1 MVVGHFAVICYPVNV
16 RLSGVA
22 FSKGHIVTQP
32 QDQGSGGCLH
42 VLRQILAVR
51 SRIGCQLL
59 FIERLHIIKGLL
71 SRIAINTVT
80 FPLQSCKVIKAGRLY
95 SFYLLFHRTHKSG
108 VVVTVH
114 TDFFSLGSFRHF
126 FAGSSKTSAGDF
138 RHIKRLTDE
147 GFNIRLTLYQK
158 CQCR

>member
-16 RLSGVA
+16 RLSGAA

-80 FPLQSCKVIKAGRLY
+80 FPLQSCKVIKMGRLY
-95 SFYLLFHRTHKSG
+95 GFTCFSTERTKAELWSQSIRIFQPRI
-108 VVVTVH
+108 VP
-114 TDFFSLGSFRHF
+114 SF

-138 RHIKRLTDE
+138 RHIKRLADE

-158 CQCR
+158 CQRR

>member
-1 MVVGHFAVICYPVNV
+1 MVVSHFAVICYPVNV

-59 FIERLHIIKGLL
+59 FIE
-71 SRIAINTVT
+71 IAHNQGSVE
-80 FPLQSCKVIKAGRLY
+80 PY
-95 SFYLLFHRTHKSG
+95 SHKYG
-108 VVVTVH
+108 YIP
-114 TDFFSLGSFRHF
+114 
-126 FAGSSKTSAGDF
+126 FAE
-138 RHIKRLTDE
+138 L
-147 GFNIRLTLYQK
+147 
-158 CQCR
+158 